1 VFALTPIL
9 TYLGSIPFIVCGI
22 LLFMGEDT
30 LPIIGPSYLG
40 HIESIISFY
49 GLVIVS
55 FMAGTH
61 WGIHIN
67 DSSKISKILPITS
80 NLVALISWISHLVV
94 SFKVFI
100 FVISVFFAMILFIDK
115 LLRDEE
121 IISNEYFKLRFSVT
135 IIVLFSLALMVI

>member
-1 VFALTPIL
+1 
-9 TYLGSIPFIVCGI
+9 
-22 LLFMGEDT
+22 
-30 LPIIGPSYLG
+30 
-40 HIESIISFY
+40 
-49 GLVIVS
+49 
-55 FMAGTH
+55 MAGTH

>member
-1 VFALTPIL
+1 MFALTPIL
-9 TYLGSIPFIVCGI
+9 TYAGSIPFVACGV
-22 LLFMGEDT
+22 LLFMDQDT
-30 LPIIGPSYLG
+30 LPILGPSYLG